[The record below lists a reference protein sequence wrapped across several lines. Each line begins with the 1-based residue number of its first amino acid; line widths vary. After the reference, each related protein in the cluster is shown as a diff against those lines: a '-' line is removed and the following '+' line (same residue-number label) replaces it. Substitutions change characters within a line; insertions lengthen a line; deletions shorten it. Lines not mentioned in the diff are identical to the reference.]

1 MRCRAHWPTAAR
13 GPADRRATSYSGAHL
28 PPRPR
33 VAALLSWGPPDEQ
46 AAMRQ
51 LWPTSRHD
59 HECIR
64 SRCPPW
70 AVSHC
75 APPADLCFAQTPTVN
90 APPPP
95 LASVHSHHPGP
106 FDVRRARHVGGGPPP
121 LNAINLSLQPHLLR
135 APPTST
141 SDHRHLQLPPPPA
154 FPWPTCSL
162 RPTSRPPA
170 LFREFLLPA
179 LSRPAPRRN
188 PGRRLDRKPSTDN
201 GRAEHLS
208 VAAAHVTP
216 PLSSHRAGRQ

>member
-1 MRCRAHWPTAAR
+1 MRCKAHWPTTAR
-13 GPADRRATSYSGAHL
+13 GPPCHVIPRHSGAHH
-28 PPRPR
+28 PPLPR
-33 VAALLSWGPPDEQ
+33 VVALLSCGPPDER

-75 APPADLCFAQTPTVN
+75 ASPADLCFAQTPTVN

-95 LASVHSHHPGP
+95 LASVHSHLSGP
-106 FDVRRARHVGGGPPP
+106 FDVRRARHVGGGRPP
-121 LNAINLSLQPHLLR
+121 LNAINLCLQPHLLR
-135 APPTST
+135 APPAST
-141 SDHRHLQLPPPPA
+141 SGHRHLQLLPPPA

-170 LFREFLLPA
+170 LFREFLLPS
-179 LSRPAPRRN
+179 LSRSAPGRN
-188 PGRRLDRKPSTDN
+188 PGRRLYQKLSTDK
-201 GRAEHLS
+201 GRAEHMS
-208 VAAAHVTP
+208 VAAAHVIP
-216 PLSSHRAGRQ
+216 PLPFHRAGRQ